1 MATFTYFALNGFVL
15 GIWVVHIPTIEKHV
29 GVSPATLGWLLL
41 MLGAGAFAGM
51 RLIGPL
57 TDHWGTRRVVP
68 LSGLLCSAALLG
80 PAFAG
85 NGWILGVALLGLG
98 FSNGCMDVSMNTH
111 AVQVE
116 ARYARP
122 VMSAFHAM
130 YSIGG
135 FAASLVGALTLAQH
149 VDTRLTMS
157 LAALAAA
164 LASVLA
170 APSLLPH
177 EPIHREAHATRPK
190 SRTPRA
196 IWIMAAFAVMLMLTE
211 GVANDWSV
219 LSAKDDLH
227 VTASIA
233 ALAYGAF
240 AGAMTVGRFCAD
252 WVAARFGA
260 NAILRYGSL
269 VAAGSLTIVALSPW
283 IALTLAGWTLLG
295 LGLSGTIPQLFSAA
309 GHLDPTAAG
318 VNVSRVVGVGYLGI
332 LAGPAVIGPLTRLFS
347 IQHTFVLPLVL
358 CGIVTVFAAAID
370 GPALRAGK
378 EDPNKAVN
386 HGGR

>member
-68 LSGLLCSAALLG
+68 LSGLLCSVALLG

-85 NGWILGVALLGLG
+85 NGWILGVSLLGLG

-135 FAASLVGALTLAQH
+135 FAASLVGALTLSQH

-157 LAALAAA
+157 LAAVAAA
-164 LASVLA
+164 LASVFA

-177 EPIHREAHATRPK
+177 EPIHREAHEKKPK

-227 VTASIA
+227 VTASVA

-252 WVAARFGA
+252 GVAARFGA
-260 NAILRYGSL
+260 TAILRYGSM
-269 VAAGSLTIVALSPW
+269 VAAGSLTLIALSPW

-309 GHLDPTAAG
+309 GHLDPAAAG

-332 LAGPAVIGPLTRLFS
+332 LAGPAVIGPMTRLLS

-358 CGIVTVFAAAID
+358 CGIVTVFAGVVQ
-370 GPALRAGK
+370 GPALNASY
-378 EDPNKAVN
+378 EDPRNAVE